1 MLRYFHSDLHY
12 PSHDEE
18 EIWFNMGQDIQEN
31 KLNNRVPK
39 IQAINNPKISVTA
52 IELRLWF

>member
-1 MLRYFHSDLHY
+1 MFRYFHSDLHY
-12 PSHDEE
+12 SSHDEE

-39 IQAINNPKISVTA
+39 IQSN
-52 IELRLWF
+52 

>member
-1 MLRYFHSDLHY
+1 MFRYFHSDLYY